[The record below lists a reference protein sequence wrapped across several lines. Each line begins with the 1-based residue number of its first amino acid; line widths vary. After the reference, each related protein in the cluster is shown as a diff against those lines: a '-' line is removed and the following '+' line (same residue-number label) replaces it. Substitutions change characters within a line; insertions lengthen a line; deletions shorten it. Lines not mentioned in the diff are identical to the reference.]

1 MNDAQTFF
9 QRILGDTDKIEMVY
23 KEDQRSKKFQLA
35 SFSQDQKRETRR
47 NPKILVTSQ
56 MDKMAPEN
64 VSNNSGTL
72 KLDARREAQQAQ
84 FQVWSKYF
92 NLKEVLHVKQRCSFS
107 FSFKSKLSGFR
118 AGHFNTT
125 VLFRGWCFSLQRGYQ
140 RLQSQGYFCLL
151 LHKLYK

>member
-1 MNDAQTFF
+1 
-9 QRILGDTDKIEMVY
+9 
-23 KEDQRSKKFQLA
+23 
-35 SFSQDQKRETRR
+35 
-47 NPKILVTSQ
+47 

-107 FSFKSKLSGFR
+107 FKSKVSGFR
-118 AGHFNTT
+118 AGHFNIT
-125 VLFRGWCFSLQRGYQ
+125 VLFPG
-140 RLQSQGYFCLL
+140 
-151 LHKLYK
+151 